1 MVADVTSVSVS
12 IWYDVISSSTDSL
25 YFVINSFAS
34 IGGAK
39 ATTMAVF
46 SRGVNLIIVGGPG
59 TSSNVRKAIGEL
71 EGPDPISFVMV
82 TTVE

>member
-46 SRGVNLIIVGGPG
+46 SRGINLIIVGGPG
-59 TSSNVRKAIGEL
+59 TISNFI
-71 EGPDPISFVMV
+71 IVMV
-82 TTVE
+82 IHVHVSISLIWYA